1 MRKSELEF
9 GVGAF
14 GLNRRTVL
22 RALGGAGAIAVTA
35 PAWANDDE
43 ALYDPA
49 PPADSAYIR
58 LVAGG
63 ASESVSIGAAIFPAG
78 DAPRIEAYRILP
90 AGKYAVSGAAS
101 GEVTLTAG
109 SSYSYLIGGSTAA
122 GLSQDEIVGDPAK
135 CGLMLFNLSDAPAAR
150 LYVPGRDIEIL
161 GGVETGA
168 QKTRAVNALTVDL
181 AVGPPDAETARFPNV
196 KLRRRSHVSFL
207 LAGSAGDYAAVM
219 ARNSVS

>member
-1 MRKSELEF
+1 MRKPDLEF
-9 GVGAF
+9 GLWAARP
-14 GLNRRTVL
+14 NRRTVL
-22 RALGGAGAIAVTA
+22 KGLGGAGAIAIGA

-49 PPADSAYIR
+49 PPADSAYVR

-78 DAPRIEAYRILP
+78 AAPRIEAYRVLP
-90 AGKYAVSGAAS
+90 AGKYAVSGGAS
-101 GEVTLTAG
+101 GEVTLAAG
-109 SSYSYLIGGSTAA
+109 SSYSYLIGGATEPA
-122 GLSQDEIVGDPAK
+122 LTQDDIVGDPAK

-161 GGVETGA
+161 GGVATGA

-207 LAGSAGDYAAVM
+207 LAGSAGKYAAVM
-219 ARNSVS
+219 ARNAVS